1 MRCEP
6 FTIMWGKQN
15 KKVYIYIMKS
25 GMCPYDSSTLYIYL
39 KKTYYISI
47 LFAMWGKTW
56 KHMEKR
62 IINPCVEDAVKK
74 NTHLGL
80 GMVTIPPIY
89 IHLSG

>member
-1 MRCEP
+1 M
-6 FTIMWGKQN
+6 IVVHYISI
-15 KKVYIYIMKS
+15 KKNLLYIYII
-25 GMCPYDSSTLYIYL
+25 CYV
-39 KKTYYISI
+39 
-47 LFAMWGKTW
+47 GKTW

-80 GMVTIPPIY
+80 GMVTIPLIY